1 MHQHDGLGRRV
12 RPGGSGDE
20 EQQEQRCLAR
30 PPPGPYRP
38 AALSEPSPK
47 RRRWRRLAIAFV
59 LIGVACQGCFW
70 TMTRPPIPDVVVPD
84 VGVPALVGSRSV
96 LGGSSL
102 ERRDGYW
109 FMVHSGDAVTIGA
122 EHARLGGFLTQRA
135 EDILQADFKRRLP
148 APMRL
153 ILPAILM
160 WQFRHLG
167 HAIPI
172 VQQEELYGF
181 GTTYDDRTPFP
192 LNAYQRGIYYHGL
205 HDMVQSLVG
214 NPWVDP
220 GIAGACTG
228 FGASGVGTT
237 DGHTIVGRN
246 FDFEVV
252 PIFDAEKVVHL
263 YARDGAI
270 PVMSVSWMGMTGVV
284 TGMNAD
290 GIWLSLNAAASEGR
304 NKSGPPVS
312 IWVREI
318 LEQAH
323 SIDDVERL
331 LNSAA
336 PMVTDIYV
344 VADGKTG
351 EVVAFERG
359 QTRVGRRDPG
369 SDGKL
374 AVANHLLSETFAGDE
389 DDQSMRTYTTTLAR
403 HTRMQELVDE
413 APLSVA
419 RGVQILRDR
428 AGPGGRALAPG
439 NRNAID
445 AFIATHSV
453 VADATDRVLW
463 VASAPHAQGASRAID
478 LIAELEAAGIDAA
491 PWRATLP
498 EGARAWETPVA
509 DDDLPIEPPRDLP
522 AGDLVR
528 SGQIEDVDRYLA
540 LLEDAHAFLE
550 HDAPDFALATARQAE
565 AMFPLSAE
573 AKRLQAHAQ
582 ADAGAEEAAKAS
594 YAEYLTRYPAYGP
607 EYFSAIR
614 WLDGHG
620 GAPSVSRPDAP

>member
-1 MHQHDGLGRRV
+1 M
-12 RPGGSGDE
+12 
-20 EQQEQRCLAR
+20 
-30 PPPGPYRP
+30 
-38 AALSEPSPK
+38 SERSPSS
-47 RRRWRRLAIAFV
+47 RRWRRFLLGFV
-59 LIGVACQGCFW
+59 LLGVACQGCFW
-70 TMTRPPIPDVVVPD
+70 TMTRPPIPDVVVPQ
-84 VGVPALVGSRSV
+84 VGTPTTVGNRAV

-109 FMVHSGDAVTIGA
+109 FMVHTGDAVTMGA

-135 EDILQADFKRRLP
+135 EDIMQADFQRRLP

-153 ILPAILM
+153 ILPPILM

-167 HAIPI
+167 HAIP
-172 VQQEELYGF
+172 VEQQEELYGF
-181 GTTYDDRTPFP
+181 GMTYADRTPFP

-205 HDMVQSLVG
+205 HDMVQNLVG

-228 FGASGVGTT
+228 FGAAGVGTT

-252 PIFDAEKVVHL
+252 PIFDGDKVVHL

-270 PVMSVSWMGMTGVV
+270 PVMSVSWMGMTGVL

-290 GIWLSLNAAASEGR
+290 GIWISLNAAASEGR
-304 NKSGPPVS
+304 NKNGPPVS
-312 IWVREI
+312 VWVRQI

-323 SIDDVERL
+323 SIGDVERM
-331 LNSAA
+331 LNEAS
-336 PMVTDIYV
+336 PVVTDIYI

-359 QTRVGRRDPG
+359 QTRMGRRELRP
-369 SDGKL
+369 DGKL
-374 AVANHLLSETFAGDE
+374 AVANHLLSEPFAGDE

-403 HTRMQELVDE
+403 YARMQELVNE
-413 APLSVA
+413 APLSVE

-428 AGPGGRALAPG
+428 AGPGGRPLAPG

-463 VASAPHAQGASRAID
+463 VATAPHTQGAVRAID
-478 LIAELEAAGIDAA
+478 LLGELQTAGVDIAT
-491 PWRATLP
+491 WRATLP
-498 EGARAWETPVA
+498 AGARAWEATPSDEEAAPVPA
-509 DDDLPIEPPRDLP
+509 PADLPP
-522 AGDLVR
+522 GDLARRGELERVT
-528 SGQIEDVDRYLA
+528 RYLD
-540 LLEDAHAFLE
+540 LLDDAQAFLDN
-550 HDAPDFALATARQAE
+550 DAPQYALSTARQAE

-573 AKRLQAHAQ
+573 AKRIQGAAQ
-582 ADAGAEEAAKAS
+582 ADAGSRQAAKAT
-594 YAEYLTRYPAYGP
+594 YAEYLARYPAFGP
-607 EYFSAIR
+607 EYFAVIR
-614 WLDGHG
+614 WLDVHR
-620 GAPSVSRPDAP
+620 GARAAPTAP